1 MKEHYCKHRECCCK
15 QKKKMNQN
23 KEANNIWVIK
33 QRLSDSNDQK
43 STQPKVRL
51 YELEPEV

>member
-1 MKEHYCKHRECCCK
+1 
-15 QKKKMNQN
+15 MNQN